1 MWAIE
6 DCRHVSR
13 RLEQALLAAGER
25 VVRVAPHRMGA
36 SRKGEREPGKSDQI
50 DALAVARA
58 VVGDG
63 VEQFPVAYLDDRA
76 MEIRLLN
83 DHRGDLVAQRT
94 RTTNRL
100 RWHLLALCPDVERSI
115 RTRRAQPS
123 SRAGPGRPGVAF
135 IEAAVR
141 RRDAACLA
149 SPASKRA
156 RTGRGAV
163 AFVLPPARTAL
174 PGYANGAGHASELAY
189 LWPNFTEN
197 GVPGSERTTR
207 RCGRG
212 GEAAVAE
219 QAWSADAAVDPAAG
233 VVDAVGLRRRARG
246 CGARGGVVLRVAG
259 VVTVSGGGAV
269 AR

>member
-115 RTRRAQPS
+115 
-123 SRAGPGRPGVAF
+123 
-135 IEAAVR
+135 
-141 RRDAACLA
+141 
-149 SPASKRA
+149 K
-156 RTGRGAV
+156 RGALNQ
-163 AFVLPPARTAL
+163 ARVLDRVDRALRSSKQQCGDATPRAWLRRHRSVRGLGAARSLLFSRPLGPRYCNA
-174 PGYANGAGHASELAY
+174 
-189 LWPNFTEN
+189 TE
-197 GVPGSERTTR
+197 GS
-207 RCGRG
+207 
-212 GEAAVAE
+212 V
-219 QAWSADAAVDPAAG
+219 SAD
-233 VVDAVGLRRRARG
+233 R
-246 CGARGGVVLRVAG
+246 C
-259 VVTVSGGGAV
+259 
-269 AR
+269 